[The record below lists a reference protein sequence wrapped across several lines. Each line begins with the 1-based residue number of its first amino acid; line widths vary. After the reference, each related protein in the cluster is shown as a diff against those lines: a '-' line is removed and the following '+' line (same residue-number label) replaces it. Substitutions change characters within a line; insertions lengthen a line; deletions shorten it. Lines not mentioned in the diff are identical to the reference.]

1 MFADVLLATRV
12 TGAFGLIAFLVAVVG
27 VYGVMA
33 YLVAG
38 RRREI
43 GIRMALGA
51 DRRDIG
57 RLVLASSARL
67 VVIGAAL
74 GLGGALLLS
83 RWAASQF
90 YGVSATDPATY
101 TLVGATML
109 ATALVATWHPARQA
123 ARVDPAITLRAE

>member
-1 MFADVLLATRV
+1 
-12 TGAFGLIAFLVAVVG
+12 
-27 VYGVMA
+27 MA

-57 RLVLASSARL
+57 RLVLTNSARL
-67 VVIGAAL
+67 VIIGAVL
-74 GLGGALLLS
+74 GLAGALLLS

-101 TLVGATML
+101 ILVGTTIL
-109 ATALVATWHPARQA
+109 ATALLATWHPARQA